1 LPAFVNAAG
10 HLQQSSLDELT
21 WMYSEL
27 ANSGE
32 YAEDFFD
39 ITKGAK
45 QCKVGWDLCAG
56 IGSPRTYAG
65 K

>member
-1 LPAFVNAAG
+1 MQPATCSNP
-10 HLQQSSLDELT
+10 SLDELT